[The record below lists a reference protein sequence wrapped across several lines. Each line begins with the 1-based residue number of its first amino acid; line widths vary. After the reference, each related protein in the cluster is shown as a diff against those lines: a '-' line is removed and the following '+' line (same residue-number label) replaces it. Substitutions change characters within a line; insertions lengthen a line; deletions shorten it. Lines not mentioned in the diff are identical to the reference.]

1 MSRTDVK
8 EEILRLREELTRHNY
23 LYYVKDTP
31 VISDK
36 EFDDMLSHLS
46 VLEREHPEY
55 DDPTSPTR
63 RVGGEVTRDFA
74 TVVHRTRM
82 YSLDNTYSREEIA
95 DFDARVRRELG
106 DEDVEYVLELKY
118 DGASISLTYEN
129 GRLLRAETRGDGVQ
143 GDDITANARTIRS
156 IPLALTGDYPSIF
169 DIRGEVILPIEE
181 FEKINTQ
188 REIEGETLYA
198 NPRNLASGSL
208 KLQDSSEV
216 ARRHLDC
223 LLYYV
228 VEDAVTIPTQYGCLE
243 KAREWGFKVPPH
255 SVVAHSLD
263 EVYEYIR
270 HWDTARHSLPYQTDG
285 IVIKV
290 NSKSQQ
296 ARLGYTAKSPRWAVA
311 YKFSPERESTILE
324 SISYQVGRTGAI
336 TPVANLNPAV
346 ALGGTMVRRASLHN
360 ADQIARLDI
369 RVGDTVYVEKGG
381 EIIPKIVGVDT
392 SRRAEDSMPTSY
404 ITHCPECGAELVRIE
419 GEALHYC
426 PNDTHCPPQIKGRI
440 EHFASRKAMDIE
452 SLGEQNVRALVEA
465 GLVESYVDLYT
476 LTYEKLNGLTID
488 VSSDGK
494 KRSFQ
499 KRSAERLLEAIEE
512 SKKVPFER
520 VLFAIGIRYVGDT
533 TARKIA
539 RYFTSMDSLMK
550 ATREELLMVDEVGE
564 KIADSIMSYFADER
578 HIDEINHLKNHGV
591 QLEIKSGVMSVK
603 SDVLGGKSYVV
614 SGKFS
619 ISRDELKELIEKYG
633 GRNVSSVSA
642 STDYLIAGEAMG
654 PAKAR
659 KAESLG
665 IKVISE
671 NEFMDMI
678 SAGKEIDSVMIE
690 TADEDI
696 SPTVETIK
704 QDVKKDTGEQQL
716 SLF

>member
-8 EEILRLREELTRHNY
+8 EEILRLREELTHHNY
-23 LYYVKDTP
+23 LYYVKDEP

-46 VLEREHPEY
+46 SLERQYPQY

-63 RVGGEVTRDFA
+63 RVGGEVTSEFN
-74 TVVHRTRM
+74 TVKHRHRM
-82 YSLDNTYSREEIA
+82 YSLDNTYSREELA
-95 DFDARVRRELG
+95 EFDARVRKELG
-106 DEDVEYVLELKY
+106 EGEKVDYVLELKY

-129 GRLLRAETRGDGVQ
+129 GKLKRAETRGDGVQ
-143 GDDITANARTIRS
+143 GDDITVNARTIRS
-156 IPLALTGDYPSIF
+156 IPLVLKGDYPPVF
-169 DIRGEVILPIEE
+169 DIRGEVILPVEE

-188 REIEGETLYA
+188 REIDGESLYA

-228 VEDAVTIPTQYGCLE
+228 VEDSITIPTQYGCLE
-243 KAREWGFKVPPH
+243 KAREWGFKVPEY
-255 SVVAHSLD
+255 SKVAHSLG
-263 EVYEYIR
+263 EVYEYIE
-270 HWDTARHSLPYQTDG
+270 HWDKARHSLPYQTDG

-290 NSKSQQ
+290 NSVAQQ
-296 ARLGYTAKSPRWAVA
+296 SRLGYTAKSPRWAVA
-311 YKFSPERESTILE
+311 YKFSPERESTTLE

-381 EIIPKIVGVDT
+381 EIVPKIVGVDIS
-392 SRRAEDSMPTSY
+392 SRSEDSSPTSY
-404 ITHCPECGAELVRIE
+404 ITHCPVCGTRLVRIE

-452 SLGEQNVRALVEA
+452 SLGEQNVSALVDA
-465 GLVESYVDLYT
+465 HLLESYADLYT
-476 LTYEKLNGLTID
+476 LDYKKLIGLTID
-488 VSSDGK
+488 VSTDGK

-499 KRSAERLLEAIEE
+499 KRSVERLVEAINE
-512 SKKVPFER
+512 SKNIPFER
-520 VLFAIGIRYVGDT
+520 VLYAIGIRYVGDT
-533 TARKIA
+533 TARKLA
-539 RYFTSMDSLMK
+539 RYFKSIDALMA
-550 ATREELLMVDEVGE
+550 ATREELLRVDEVGE
-564 KIADSIMSYFADER
+564 KIADSILSYFADER
-578 HIDEINHLKNHGV
+578 HVEEIARLKEYGV
-591 QLEIKSGVMSVK
+591 QLEIKNDMGEAAK
-603 SDVLGGKSYVV
+603 SNLLGGKSYVV

-619 ISRDELKELIEKYG
+619 ISRDSLKELIEKHG

-654 PAKAR
+654 PAKAL
-659 KAESLG
+659 KAQNLG
-665 IKVISE
+665 IKIISE
-671 NEFMDMI
+671 QEFMAMI
-678 SAGKEIDSVMIE
+678 SSQEENVPEIQEEPPATTIE
-690 TADEDI
+690 TNAHTADE
-696 SPTVETIK
+696 
-704 QDVKKDTGEQQL
+704 QL